1 MHGSG
6 GYIVEEHPLL
16 ITVAVV
22 LLLFGVWIV
31 LRR

>member
-6 GYIVEEHPLL
+6 GYIVEEHPLV
-16 ITVAVV
+16 IVVAVI
-22 LLLFGVWIV
+22 LLLLGVWLV